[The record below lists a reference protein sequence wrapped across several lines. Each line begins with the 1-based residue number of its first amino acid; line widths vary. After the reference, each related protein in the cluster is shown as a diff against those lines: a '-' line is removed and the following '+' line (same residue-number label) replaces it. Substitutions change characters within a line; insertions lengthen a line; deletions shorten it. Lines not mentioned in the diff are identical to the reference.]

1 MGLEDFY
8 RSLYGKKDELTKME
22 EEIDEWKDTPRYK
35 MGMFVKLIVNGTI
48 FRKQLSNMFEGKNKI
63 NIGDAGEFIMYNRAW
78 YWIKDFSL
86 KDEDWVDSV
95 KHYEE
100 EEIIRACELTISYF
114 ENLEE
119 YEKCSLLLSIKNLIK
134 NA

>member
-35 MGMFVKLIVNGTI
+35 MGMFVKLIINGTI

-86 KDEDWVDSV
+86 KDEDWVNSV

-114 ENLEE
+114 ENIEE

>member
-35 MGMFVKLIVNGTI
+35 MGMFVKLIINGTI

-86 KDEDWVDSV
+86 KDKDWVDSV

-114 ENLEE
+114 ENIEE

>member
-35 MGMFVKLIVNGTI
+35 MGMFVKLIINGTI

>member
-35 MGMFVKLIVNGTI
+35 MGMFVKLIINGTI
-48 FRKQLSNMFEGKNKI
+48 FRKQLSNMFEEKNKI

>member
-35 MGMFVKLIVNGTI
+35 MGMFVKLIINGTI

-78 YWIKDFSL
+78 HWIKDFSL

-114 ENLEE
+114 ENIEE

>member
-35 MGMFVKLIVNGTI
+35 MGMFVKLIINGTI

-95 KHYEE
+95 KPYEE

-114 ENLEE
+114 ENIEE

>member
-35 MGMFVKLIVNGTI
+35 MGMFVKLIINGTI

-95 KHYEE
+95 KYYEE

-114 ENLEE
+114 ENIEE

>member
-95 KHYEE
+95 NHYEE
-100 EEIIRACELTISYF
+100 DEIIRACELTISYF

>member
-35 MGMFVKLIVNGTI
+35 MGMFVKLIINGTI

-95 KHYEE
+95 KHYEK

-114 ENLEE
+114 ENIEE

>member
-35 MGMFVKLIVNGTI
+35 MGMFVKLIINGTI

-114 ENLEE
+114 ENIEE

>member
-95 KHYEE
+95 KPYEE

>member
-35 MGMFVKLIVNGTI
+35 MGMFVKLIINGTI
-48 FRKQLSNMFEGKNKI
+48 FRKQLSNIFEGKNKI

-95 KHYEE
+95 NHYEE

-114 ENLEE
+114 ENIEE

>member
-35 MGMFVKLIVNGTI
+35 MGMFVKLIINGTI
-48 FRKQLSNMFEGKNKI
+48 FRKQLSSMFEGKNKI

-114 ENLEE
+114 ENIEE

>member
-35 MGMFVKLIVNGTI
+35 MGMFVKLIINGTI

-95 KHYEE
+95 KPYEE

-114 ENLEE
+114 ENIEE
-119 YEKCSLLLSIKNLIK
+119 YEKCSLLLLIKNLIK
-134 NA
+134 NV

>member
-35 MGMFVKLIVNGTI
+35 MGMFVKLIINGTI

-100 EEIIRACELTISYF
+100 EIIRACELTISYF